1 MCFILVT
8 FSLFI
13 YISFNMIICIYAFDY
28 VITLHEQQFGVCGGE
43 NTTEPVNCLPL
54 FRQATQVPEQP
65 GMLG

>member
-1 MCFILVT
+1 
-8 FSLFI
+8 
-13 YISFNMIICIYAFDY
+13 MIICIYAFDY